1 MAKKF
6 DPEKDYDGDNKT
18 GTKKDRKAYKE
29 QKAAVE
35 DRPGAMDDEVNYS
48 TLPEWLRGLL
58 TVDNPMYPGSNY
70 YTVFQDGVN
79 QGWFVPEVWA
89 GQGRENFIN
98 AIYETE
104 EYKNTASTA
113 RKYLAMQSA
122 DPASWQAELDNAKTV
137 LQREAV
143 AKGYNIDGNLNVL
156 AEQYLMDGWSSK
168 PEMMQAVLSQ
178 YTKEEATGDGSDFFG
193 AAGDYE
199 QQLKTLARE
208 NGVQMSEGYF
218 SGAVNAI
225 NSGLGN
231 IEDYQREIRE
241 QAASAFP
248 MYKDRVLSGE
258 NVMDLVSPYMRV
270 LSDTYEMDMNQIN
283 LGDDFL
289 RMGLDGGEGGVPM
302 SLWDYKTKLREQ
314 PYWINNTQQGR
325 DKMVDVGSQILR
337 KMGIISNGGTY

>member
-1 MAKKF
+1 MAQKF
-6 DPEKDYDGDNKT
+6 NPEKDYDGDGKT
-18 GTKKDRKAYKE
+18 GTKKDKKAYKE

-35 DRPGAMDDEVNYS
+35 DRPGKMDDEVNYS

-70 YTVFQDGVN
+70 YTVFQTGVD

-89 GQGRENFIN
+89 GQGRENFLN
-98 AIYETE
+98 AIMETD
-104 EYKNTASTA
+104 EYKNTAATA
-113 RKYLAMQSA
+113 REYLAMKAA
-122 DPASWQAELDNAKTV
+122 DPASYQAAVDNAKTI
-137 LQREAV
+137 LEREAV
-143 AKGYNIDGNLNVL
+143 AKGYNLGGKLDVL

-168 PEMMQAVLSQ
+168 PEMMQSVLSQ
-178 YTKEEATGDGSDFFG
+178 YTQEEATGDGSDFFG
-193 AAGDYE
+193 QAGEYE

-218 SGAVNAI
+218 SGAVKAI

-231 IEDYQREIRE
+231 IEDYEQEIRE

-248 MYKDRVLSGE
+248 MYRDRVLNGE

-270 LSDTYEMDMNQIN
+270 LADTYEMDYNQIN
-283 LGDDFL
+283 LNDDFL
-289 RMGLDGGEGGVPM
+289 QMGLGGGEGGVPM

-325 DKMVDVGSQILR
+325 DKMVSVGTQVLR
-337 KMGIISNGGTY
+337 RMGIISNGGTY